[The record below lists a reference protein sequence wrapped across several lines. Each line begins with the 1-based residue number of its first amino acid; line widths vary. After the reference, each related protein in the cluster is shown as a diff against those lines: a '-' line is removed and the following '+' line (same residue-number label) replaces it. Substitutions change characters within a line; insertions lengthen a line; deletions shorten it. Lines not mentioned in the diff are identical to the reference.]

1 MARQRFSDEEVQA
14 RLGEV
19 KGWEVIDGKLHR
31 EFQFSNF
38 LEAFGFMTQV
48 AMLAERRNHHP
59 DWSNVYDRVVIDL
72 WTHDAGG
79 FTALDFDLA
88 QAISR
93 LLDGSRD

>member
-1 MARQRFSDEEVQA
+1 
-14 RLGEV
+14 
-19 KGWEVIDGKLHR
+19 
-31 EFQFSNF
+31 
-38 LEAFGFMTQV
+38 
-48 AMLAERRNHHP
+48 MLAERRNHHP

-93 LLDGSRD
+93 LLDGSND